1 MRPHHAIWDKP
12 VNKAKF
18 RNWSN
23 IVLPLRH
30 SAGHRYFRIM
40 ANDPLGAD
48 LEEQPLR
55 PAPPAANDTP
65 AWMGF
70 LGGAIVL
77 VLAILI
83 AIGIWHFAGDR
94 ISPMTRA
101 ELTEAEALLDQL
113 GFPPGP
119 VDGVIDEESR
129 NAIRDFQVTA
139 GLDVDG
145 KPSFALLDELRAAK
159 AELDGN

>member
-1 MRPHHAIWDKP
+1 
-12 VNKAKF
+12 
-18 RNWSN
+18 
-23 IVLPLRH
+23 
-30 SAGHRYFRIM
+30 M

-48 LEEQPLR
+48 LEKQPLR
-55 PAPPAANDTP
+55 PAPPAGDDTP

-94 ISPMTRA
+94 ISPMASA

-129 NAIRDFQVTA
+129 NAISDFQVTA